1 LGAGNLV
8 FAVYVYVSE
17 ELAVLIRRGGLTIK
31 KTHLRRGDAVV
42 GEYIFVKRGLFEAEA
57 EYDLEDRVLYY
68 LQICWFGRC
77 AVWFDGE
84 PDRKPSPALVK
95 RAIAFFR
102 ELSGFS
108 YAAKAALRVLSS
120 SISRS
125 SPLSTSDLIHLDEL
139 GRRL

>member
-1 LGAGNLV
+1 
-8 FAVYVYVSE
+8 VYVYVSE

-68 LQICWFGRC
+68 LQICWLGRC
-77 AVWFDGE
+77 VVWFDGE

-95 RAIAFFR
+95 RAITFFR
-102 ELSGFS
+102 ELAQFS

-120 SISRS
+120 YISRS
-125 SPLSTSDLIHLDEL
+125 SPLSTSDLIHLGKL
-139 GRRL
+139 RS

>member
-1 LGAGNLV
+1 M
-8 FAVYVYVSE
+8 SE
-17 ELAVLIRRGGLTIK
+17 ELAVLIRRGGLIIR
-31 KTHLRRGDAVV
+31 KTFLRRGDAIV

-84 PDRKPSPALVK
+84 PDRKPSLVLVK

-102 ELSGFS
+102 ELSKFS
-108 YAAKAALRVLSS
+108 HAAKAALRVLSS

-125 SPLSTSDLIHLDEL
+125 SPLSTSDLIHLDK
-139 GRRL
+139 RRS

>member
-1 LGAGNLV
+1 M
-8 FAVYVYVSE
+8 YVYVSE

-68 LQICWFGRC
+68 LQICWLGRC
-77 AVWFDGE
+77 VVWYDGE

-95 RAIAFFR
+95 RAITFFR
-102 ELSGFS
+102 ELAQFS

-120 SISRS
+120 YISRS
-125 SPLSTSDLIHLDEL
+125 SPLSTSDLIHLGKL
-139 GRRL
+139 RS

>member
-1 LGAGNLV
+1 M
-8 FAVYVYVSE
+8 SE

-77 AVWFDGE
+77 VVWFNGE

-125 SPLSTSDLIHLDEL
+125 SAQSEVPAS
-139 GRRL
+139 

>member
-1 LGAGNLV
+1 
-8 FAVYVYVSE
+8 VYVYVSE

-31 KTHLRRGDAVV
+31 KTFLRRGDATV

-84 PDRKPSPALVK
+84 PDRKPSPVLVK

-108 YAAKAALRVLSS
+108 HAAKAALRVLLS

-125 SPLSTSDLIHLDEL
+125 SPLSTSDLIHPDK
-139 GRRL
+139 R

>member
-1 LGAGNLV
+1 LS
-8 FAVYVYVSE
+8 VYVYVFE
-17 ELAVLIRRGGLTIK
+17 ELAVLIRRGGLTVS
-31 KTHLRRGDAVV
+31 KTLLKRGDLPV
-42 GEYIFVKRGLFEAEA
+42 GEYIFVKHGTFEAEA
-57 EYDLEDRVLYY
+57 EYDLEEHILYY

-77 AVWFDGE
+77 VVWFNGE
-84 PDRKPSPALVK
+84 PDRKPSLALVK

-125 SPLSTSDLIHLDEL
+125 SA
-139 GRRL
+139 

>member
-1 LGAGNLV
+1 MYL
-8 FAVYVYVSE
+8 YVSE
-17 ELAVLIRRGGLTIK
+17 ELAVLIRRGGLTIR
-31 KTHLRRGDAVV
+31 KTYLRRGDAVV
-42 GEYIFVKRGLFEAEA
+42 GEYIFVKRGLFEVEA

-77 AVWFDGE
+77 VVWFNGE

-125 SPLSTSDLIHLDEL
+125 SA
-139 GRRL
+139 